1 VLFASELRRERDLF
15 DAMAQRCSGPNVG
28 WAYARGWPAVTRQ
41 RCAIDDAIIARMTGA
56 SRWFRVP
63 GLPYGVDEREPG
75 IGELVTA
82 PSHATN
88 HPYRTAQAHTATTQA
103 GNTP

>member
-1 VLFASELRRERDLF
+1 
-15 DAMAQRCSGPNVG
+15 
-28 WAYARGWPAVTRQ
+28 
-41 RCAIDDAIIARMTGA
+41 MTGA